1 MTEALPVHRPAPIAG
16 SLRQVLQLPA
26 AQFFRYVACSGLA
39 ALVNFAAGTVLV
51 DGFSFTSAV
60 GFPLAV
66 AIAYCL
72 GMVVSFGL
80 NRRFTFASD
89 RRRIDQART
98 FVVVALSELVLTTAA
113 AALARL
119 WLAMVLPAAPPV
131 AFLAALTTPET
142 LSRLLAIG
150 LGGLYSFAGHKYLT
164 FDRGI
169 RFSLLRLMRALR
181 G

>member
-1 MTEALPVHRPAPIAG
+1 MILPASPGPGSERTRHEHRMTEALPVHRSPPIAG
-16 SLRQVLQLPA
+16 LLGQLMQLP

-51 DGFSFTSAV
+51 DGFGFTSAV

-89 RRRIDQART
+89 RHRI
-98 FVVVALSELVLTTAA
+98 
-113 AALARL
+113 
-119 WLAMVLPAAPPV
+119 
-131 AFLAALTTPET
+131 
-142 LSRLLAIG
+142 
-150 LGGLYSFAGHKYLT
+150 
-164 FDRGI
+164 
-169 RFSLLRLMRALR
+169 
-181 G
+181 